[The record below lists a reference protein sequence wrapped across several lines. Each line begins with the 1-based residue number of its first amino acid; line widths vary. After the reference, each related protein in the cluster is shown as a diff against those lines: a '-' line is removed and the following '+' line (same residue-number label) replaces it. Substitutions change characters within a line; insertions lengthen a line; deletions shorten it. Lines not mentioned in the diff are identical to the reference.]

1 MAGMGFRVVYL
12 NDTSHST
19 YTAYP
24 YPSDVPFD
32 AGTTDEPYFYGNE
45 TIELFYNVE
54 TQTEDAFEEYKRQIA
69 EYEKS
74 LARWLYIRH
83 LAKLSRAP
91 MLPHVFFLVF
101 IPPLLC
107 RKMLRCNRH
116 GIGLR
121 IHNK

>member
-1 MAGMGFRVVYL
+1 MVSIGFRVIYL
-12 NDTSHST
+12 SDTNHST

-32 AGTTDEPYFYGNE
+32 AGATDPYFYGGE
-45 TIELFYNVE
+45 TTELFYNVE

-69 EYEKS
+69 EYEKY
-74 LARWLYIRH
+74 LARQLYIQQ

-91 MLPHVFFLVF
+91 MLPHAFCLVF
-101 IPPLLC
+101 IQPFIRRRMC
-107 RKMLRCNRH
+107 RCNRH

-121 IHNK
+121 IHYE

>member
-1 MAGMGFRVVYL
+1 MAGMGFRVTYT
-12 NDTSHST
+12 NDTFHST

-32 AGTTDEPYFYGNE
+32 AGTTDLYFYGGE
-45 TIELFYNVE
+45 TTELFYEIE